1 MPLITIWWIFIVC
14 IKNNDFFCISR
25 SGVDGVY
32 VQLPKSLSEIS
43 VLYWSEWLILE
54 KQDLM
59 FDKMCR
65 NFITQ
70 VIRYGLAKIYV

>member
-1 MPLITIWWIFIVC
+1 MPLITIWWILIVC
-14 IKNNDFFCISR
+14 IENNDLFCISR
-25 SGVDGVY
+25 SGVDGMY
-32 VQLPKSLSEIS
+32 VQLPKTLCEIS
-43 VLYWSEWLILE
+43 VLHWSEWLILK

-59 FDKMCR
+59 LDKKRR